1 MKGFFQ
7 ALRIPCC
14 IFDLLS
20 IDIYIRGIDLDLNV
34 LLDDRAFLY
43 SALVLLLAAA
53 SAAGQDILLDFPDYY
68 PVVSADEDRI
78 RQVLI
83 NLVSNAVKY
92 APQGNITISGT
103 GEMQN
108 MYAGSAPWYGIRE
121 KIKNVM
127 HKSWKDN
134 CYALNPTKMENHTV
148 Q

>member
-1 MKGFFQ
+1 MDLDRLDGHIVQDFLHGLIRIVVAVLILDINRGVVCEQLLYFYFKGFFQ
-7 ALRIPCC
+7 TLCITCC

-53 SAAGQDILLDFPDYY
+53 SAAGQDILIDFPDFY

-92 APQGNITISGT
+92 APQGNIT
-103 GEMQN
+103 
-108 MYAGSAPWYGIRE
+108 
-121 KIKNVM
+121 
-127 HKSWKDN
+127 
-134 CYALNPTKMENHTV
+134 L
-148 Q
+148 